1 MQMNDFVGKPLAI
14 DDEVVFTEYNRHGMT
29 CGKII
34 GFSKTLHMAIIE
46 YTSEGGSIRKTKK
59 TSGYVVKV
67 VK

>member
-1 MQMNDFVGKPLAI
+1 MEMNDFVGNPLAI

-29 CGKII
+29 RGKVI
-34 GFSKTLHMAIIE
+34 GFSKSLNMATIE
-46 YTSEGGSIRKTKK
+46 YTTEGGSTRKTKK